1 MTARS
6 KLKNFAPKILLC
18 AGLIVLSVRNANI
31 VSDGKASELGILNFE
46 FLLMQA
52 AKPSGELFSA
62 SPAILNYSVVNYSR
76 QGKLRRLW
84 RLAVATHP
92 PIADCLLKGHVSIR
106 NQLQASEVVQLT
118 VGVRDGDENFMS
130 NNKKQGDKS

>member
-1 MTARS
+1 MS
-6 KLKNFAPKILLC
+6 F
-18 AGLIVLSVRNANI
+18 
-31 VSDGKASELGILNFE
+31 
-46 FLLMQA
+46 
-52 AKPSGELFSA
+52 ELFSA

-84 RLAVATHP
+84 RFAVATQP
-92 PIADCLLKGHVSIR
+92 PIADYLLKGHVSIR

-130 NNKKQGDKS
+130 NNKKQGD

>member
-1 MTARS
+1 MFKHIISKRS

-18 AGLIVLSVRNANI
+18 AERGVLSVRNANI
-31 VSDGKASELGILNFE
+31 VSDGKASELGVLNFE

-76 QGKLRRLW
+76 QGKHRRLW
-84 RLAVATHP
+84 RLAVAPQP
-92 PIADCLLKGHVSIR
+92 PIA
-106 NQLQASEVVQLT
+106 
-118 VGVRDGDENFMS
+118 
-130 NNKKQGDKS
+130 